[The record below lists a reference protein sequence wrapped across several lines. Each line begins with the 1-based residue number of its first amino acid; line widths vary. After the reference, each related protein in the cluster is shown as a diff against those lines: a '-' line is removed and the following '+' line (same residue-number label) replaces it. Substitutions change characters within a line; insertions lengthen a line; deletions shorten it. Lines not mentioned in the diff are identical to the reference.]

1 MGAALGEGGGPIGFV
16 DGAAEGSCPGSAFVL
31 GVSGAN
37 VVAGDDAIDDGRLGM
52 TIGKSAAAN
61 VGAIDGPRGTTYCST
76 TGGALGAVG
85 ALFRTALGLV
95 EGGTFNGGRLLAG
108 TAPVAVLGS

>member
-1 MGAALGEGGGPIGFV
+1 MGAALGARGGPIIFD
-16 DGAAEGSCPGSAFVL
+16 DGAAEGSGPGSAFAV

-61 VGAIDGPRGTTYCST
+61 RGATDGPRGTTYCST
-76 TGGALGAVG
+76 AGGTLGVVG
-85 ALFRTALGLV
+85 ALLRTALGLV
-95 EGGTFNGGRLLAG
+95 EGGTFNGGRLLAC
-108 TAPVAVLGS
+108 TQVLPQ